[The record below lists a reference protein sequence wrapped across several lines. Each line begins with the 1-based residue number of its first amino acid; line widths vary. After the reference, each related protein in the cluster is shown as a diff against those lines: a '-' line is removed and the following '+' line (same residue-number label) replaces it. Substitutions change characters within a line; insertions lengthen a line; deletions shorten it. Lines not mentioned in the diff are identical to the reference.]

1 MKEAHAVS
9 LSLRREVARIS
20 SHNASLQVDL
30 ENERKELLN
39 IQEQTSELSENQ
51 NMLILSEKRS
61 KVAMNT
67 AMEKTEKL
75 EKIHVELREN
85 LRTSQLARQTVA
97 EQVEELRKEMEQRTR
112 ENILNLTELENK
124 NRLEIEIRE
133 KKQKEKDLVDKEK
146 RAEKVLEE
154 EEESNEKI
162 IELTNTISNL
172 NVLLKE
178 KHQHT
183 VAWEERALSAESA
196 VEQTTAAL
204 SAERMTGQE
213 REREMDE
220 YNKGQERQRS
230 KTTQQ
235 EKKLHSLQNRIQD
248 LETSKAELLGELR
261 DRNAETIKMAS
272 ENKNIKIEYD
282 EEKSKLTNEIHTTTS
297 ELERHQDDVE
307 RLKRRMQGKFGG
319 FFFVKSSESSVLM

>member
-1 MKEAHAVS
+1 MFGK
-9 LSLRREVARIS
+9 AR
-20 SHNASLQVDL
+20 
-30 ENERKELLN
+30 K
-39 IQEQTSELSENQ
+39 
-51 NMLILSEKRS
+51 
-61 KVAMNT
+61 
-67 AMEKTEKL
+67 
-75 EKIHVELREN
+75 
-85 LRTSQLARQTVA
+85 
-97 EQVEELRKEMEQRTR
+97 
-112 ENILNLTELENK
+112 
-124 NRLEIEIRE
+124 
-133 KKQKEKDLVDKEK
+133 
-146 RAEKVLEE
+146 
-154 EEESNEKI
+154 
-162 IELTNTISNL
+162 
-172 NVLLKE
+172 
-178 KHQHT
+178 
-183 VAWEERALSAESA
+183 
-196 VEQTTAAL
+196 
-204 SAERMTGQE
+204 

-319 FFFVKSSESSVLM
+319 FFFCQAK